1 MTSLIIKRIPFLP
14 TSNSLYKVRR
24 KLLYLLWVTALR
36 SISFLGRQLGLCIS
50 GIGVFIAVLTIW
62 WGCVAAAQDYLVGP
76 GDVLSITVYDNDDL
90 KTKVRV
96 SSNGTIVMPL
106 LGQVNV
112 NKLSVSAITEK
123 ITGLLA
129 NGYIVNPQVNVF
141 VDEFRSKRVVILG
154 NVRNPGLIELN
165 GPTTFLELI
174 SKAGGFDKDA
184 GDTATIKRKGNDQES
199 VIVINLISLVKGGD
213 LSQNMQ
219 INDEDTVYI
228 SGAGMCYVTGEVGTP
243 GTYPCGDGATVLK
256 LVTLAKGFTGKA
268 SKSGIDIVRMEGEKK
283 NVIENVNLDTPV
295 KHNDVIVVPESF
307 F

>member
-1 MTSLIIKRIPFLP
+1 MKGRVKNIL
-14 TSNSLYKVRR
+14 KVV
-24 KLLYLLWVTALR
+24 LLVLVALLNNHPA
-36 SISFLGRQLGLCIS
+36 S
-50 GIGVFIAVLTIW
+50 G
-62 WGCVAAAQDYLVGP
+62 QDYLVGP

-112 NKLSVSAITEK
+112 NKMTVSAITEK
-123 ITGLLA
+123 ITRQLA
-129 NGYIVNPQVNVF
+129 DGYIVNPQVNIF
-141 VDEFRSKRVVILG
+141 VDEFRSKKVVVLG

-165 GPTTFLELI
+165 GPTTFLELV
-174 SKAGGFDKDA
+174 SKVGGFDKDA
-184 GDTATIKRKGNDQES
+184 GETATIKRVGNEKDN
-199 VIVINLISLVKGGD
+199 VIVINLVSLVKGGD
-213 LSQNMQ
+213 LSQNIQ

-243 GTYPCGDGATVLK
+243 GTYPCGEGATVLK

-268 SKSGIDIVRMEGEKK
+268 SKSGIDVVRMEGDKK
-283 NVIENVNLDTPV
+283 TILEDVSLDTPV

>member
-1 MTSLIIKRIPFLP
+1 MIKVFSFSIACILLV
-14 TSNSLYKVRR
+14 LYAAKV
-24 KLLYLLWVTALR
+24 
-36 SISFLGRQLGLCIS
+36 S
-50 GIGVFIAVLTIW
+50 
-62 WGCVAAAQDYLVGP
+62 AQDYLVGP

-112 NKLSVSAITEK
+112 NKLSISAITEK
-123 ITGLLA
+123 LTHLLA

-141 VDEFRSKRVVILG
+141 VDEFRSKKVVILG

-165 GPTTFLELI
+165 GPTTFLELV

-184 GDTATIKRKGNDQES
+184 GDSATIKRKTEGKDD
-199 VIVINLISLVKGGD
+199 VIFINLFSLVKGGD
-213 LSQNMQ
+213 MTQNVQ

-228 SGAGMCYVTGEVGTP
+228 ASAGMCYVTGEVGSP
-243 GTYPCGDGATVLK
+243 GTYACGEGATVLK
-256 LVTLAKGFTGKA
+256 LVALAHGFTGKA
-268 SKSGIDIVRMEGEKK
+268 AKSSINIVRIVDNKK
-283 NVIENVNLDTPV
+283 KVLENVSLDTPV
-295 KHNDVIVVPESF
+295 VHNDVIVVPESF